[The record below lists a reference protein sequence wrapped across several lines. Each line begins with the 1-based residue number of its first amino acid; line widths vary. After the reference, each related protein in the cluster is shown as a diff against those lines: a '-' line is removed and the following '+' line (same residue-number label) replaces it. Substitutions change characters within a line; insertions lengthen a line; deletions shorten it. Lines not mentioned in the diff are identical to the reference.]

1 MAKFGV
7 LVHGVNFWIQDDNCD
22 GAELRGFYVSA
33 FLEADRAEDAESVA
47 IELGRKSLRTKITLT
62 NPANDPPRLLIDKLA
77 ELTGWPD
84 RCTRPLSGF
93 AFYCDPDEVL

>member
-47 IELGRKSLRTKITLT
+47 IELVR
-62 NPANDPPRLLIDKLA
+62 
-77 ELTGWPD
+77 
-84 RCTRPLSGF
+84 
-93 AFYCDPDEVL
+93 